1 MEGCAHVCA
10 NPGFLNIV
18 GHKKVARGYGCV
30 VGGKVGSGEAVR
42 MSVLLLPGPELHTN
56 NINTLIYY
64 KWTSII
70 LVVISAFQSHRV
82 ELDALVL
89 VPFLV
94 DRS

>member
-1 MEGCAHVCA
+1 M
-10 NPGFLNIV
+10 
-18 GHKKVARGYGCV
+18 
-30 VGGKVGSGEAVR
+30 R
-42 MSVLLLPGPELHTN
+42 MSALLLRGPELHTT

>member
-1 MEGCAHVCA
+1 
-10 NPGFLNIV
+10 
-18 GHKKVARGYGCV
+18 
-30 VGGKVGSGEAVR
+30 
-42 MSVLLLPGPELHTN
+42 MSALLLRGPELHTT